1 MLSTNQASPLLR
13 VVVIGAGIV
22 IIAAGMK
29 ATATVVNLVL
39 LSVLLAAT
47 LSPVP
52 VLLSKRGIGRGAAIA
67 ITALGALVGGVA
79 LIVLLAR
86 SMSRLS
92 ADLPTYQASLAG
104 LVDGVSQKLAAR
116 GVPLDQALKPD
127 PARIMGAVGRL
138 VGGALSGIG

>member
-1 MLSTNQASPLLR
+1 MYCHRAVDFRHRTQRFFRRHSAICAASPLLRGPMLSTNQGSPLLR

-52 VLLSKRGIGRGAAIA
+52 VLLSKWGIGRGAAIGL
-67 ITALGALVGGVA
+67 TALLTLVGGIV

-92 ADLPTYQASLAG
+92 VNLPTYQASLAG
-104 LVDGVSQKLAAR
+104 LVDGV
-116 GVPLDQALKPD
+116 
-127 PARIMGAVGRL
+127 
-138 VGGALSGIG
+138 